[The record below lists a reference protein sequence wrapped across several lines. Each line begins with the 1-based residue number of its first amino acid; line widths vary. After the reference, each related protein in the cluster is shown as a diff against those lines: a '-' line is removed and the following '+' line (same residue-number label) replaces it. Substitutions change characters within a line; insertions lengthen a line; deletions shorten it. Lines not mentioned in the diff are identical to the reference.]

1 MPENLWYVATDFEI
15 LIDTDNANKSFK
27 HFSARLGG
35 AIECEKLDVR
45 TVESHPSAR
54 VNHMHTLI
62 TLSQPME
69 EIERAVWA
77 IILHSD
83 IYRGC
88 ANIMRSLHGVKC
100 PDLLITPIPFS
111 RNPDGVCH
119 CEGKHN
125 AEIMFQCPAAISF
138 RGEDRIKGFFGKPKK
153 L

>member
-1 MPENLWYVATDFEI
+1 MIENLWYVATVYEI
-15 LIDTDNANKSFK
+15 LIDTDNANRSFK
-27 HFSARLGG
+27 HFAARLHG
-35 AIECEKLDVR
+35 AMDCNKLDVR
-45 TVESHPSAR
+45 TVESHPSSR

-62 TLSQPME
+62 TLHSPMN

-88 ANIMRSLHGVKC
+88 ANIMRSLYGVKC

-111 RNPDGVCH
+111 RLPDGVCN

-125 AEIMFQCPAAISF
+125 AETMFLCPAAISF
-138 RGEDRIKGFFGKPKK
+138 RGEDRIKGFFGKPAK